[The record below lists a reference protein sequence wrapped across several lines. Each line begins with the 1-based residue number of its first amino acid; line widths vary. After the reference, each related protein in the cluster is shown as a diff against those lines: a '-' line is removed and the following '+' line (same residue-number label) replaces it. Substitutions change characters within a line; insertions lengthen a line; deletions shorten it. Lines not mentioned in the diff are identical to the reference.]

1 MAHVYDY
8 IGGHNP
14 ETYDLENEIA
24 DPEQRIEAFMESQ
37 VPLDGIALADIGAGG
52 GYHACRF
59 ARRAAQVYA
68 VEPAPQ
74 MLRQIYT
81 RVARSGLTNVNV
93 LAASAEAVPLRDGWV
108 DVAHARFAYFFG
120 PAGGSVRSCEPGI
133 AEAMRILK
141 PGGAFFII
149 DNALT
154 TGQFA
159 GILARYGY
167 TRGKAAAMQEAND
180 AFYAGHGFQAA
191 TVESSWTAPDREALR
206 RVMAMEFDPKFT
218 DAIMAEIDS
227 AALSY
232 DYRIYYRRKEG

>member
-8 IGGHNP
+8 IGAHNP

-24 DPEQRIEAFMESQ
+24 DPEWRIEAFMESR
-37 VPLDGIALADIGAGG
+37 VSLAGIALADIGAGG

-68 VEPAPQ
+68 VEPAPR
-74 MLRQIYT
+74 MLRHLYA
-81 RVARSGLTNVNV
+81 RVARSDLTNVSI
-93 LAASAEAVPLRDGWV
+93 LAANAEAVPLREGWV
-108 DVAHARFAYFFG
+108 DVVHARFAYFFG
-120 PAGGSVRSCEPGI
+120 AESGSTRSCEPGI

-141 PGGAFFII
+141 PGGTFFII

-159 GILARYGY
+159 EILAQYGY
-167 TRGKAAAMQEAND
+167 ARGKSSAMQEAND
-180 AFYAGHGFQAA
+180 AFYTDHGFQHA
-191 TVESSWTAPDREALR
+191 TVESSWTAPDRQALR
-206 RVMAMEFDPKFT
+206 RVMAMEFDPQFT
-218 DAIMAEIDS
+218 DAIMAEIDG

-232 DYRIYYRRKEG
+232 HYRIYSRRKEV